1 MNKLLVALLVSTAL
15 SACGGAGVDVDVDVD
30 VGAGAGGGAGVD
42 VGAGAGAGGTGGTPT
57 LREGLYTGS
66 SLNFWDLTGSPST
79 VLALEGGE
87 VWALQGRNPPAFFGQ
102 GTFAYTG
109 TKPGIITTT
118 TQNTTPPTITTTI
131 TPDIDIF
138 SQSKALVTLNSN
150 VLQEAN
156 MTVRYLEDSFGK
168 ALLAGTPTQPEWDQ
182 TTGREATIERGFNYN
197 KPASLQDVAGTWGS
211 RNDRRSFV
219 DTTDPKN
226 RALTVAASGAISAP
240 AQTSGCSLAGTI
252 TPRPSGKNVF
262 TLRLTLAGCASAG
275 DYAGVAFNYMDSAG
289 YSGAGPFIIP
299 TFRLIAI
306 NSDKTKMFALTTA
319 R

>member
-15 SACGGAGVDVDVDVD
+15 SACGGAGVDVDVDV
-30 VGAGAGGGAGVD
+30 GAGAGGG
-42 VGAGAGAGGTGGTPT
+42 GGGGTPT

-182 TTGREATIERGFNYN
+182 TTGREATIERGFDYN
-197 KPASLQDVAGTWGS
+197 KPASLQDVAGTWGT

-219 DTTDPKN
+219 DTTDP
-226 RALTVAASGAISAP
+226 RDTALTVAASGAISAP
-240 AQTSGCSLAGTI
+240 AQTSGCSLTGTL

-262 TLRLTLAGCASAG
+262 TLRLILTGCASAG
-275 DYAGVAFNYMDSAG
+275 EYAGVAFNYMDGG

-306 NSDKTKMFALTTA
+306 NSDRTKMFAMTTA